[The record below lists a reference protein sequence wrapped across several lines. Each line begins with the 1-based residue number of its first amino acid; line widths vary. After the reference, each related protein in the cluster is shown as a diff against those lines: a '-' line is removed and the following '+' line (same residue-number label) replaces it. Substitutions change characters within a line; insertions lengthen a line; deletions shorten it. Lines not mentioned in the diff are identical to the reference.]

1 MEPTILLSN
10 DEATTLFMAVGTGE
24 IVLIEQPCS
33 LLLTCLFQL
42 VNKLLQL
49 LLDTAAAA
57 AY

>member
-49 LLDTAAAA
+49 LLDTAAA
-57 AY
+57 Y